1 MQASE
6 RRTGRGPRIHHKT
19 GRLHLAVKLV
29 LLNLTGLGA
38 GTTGLR
44 EIRGNCVD
52 NVLVGHLQAPV
63 GGMECRLPTSV
74 PMSTF

>member
-1 MQASE
+1 
-6 RRTGRGPRIHHKT
+6 
-19 GRLHLAVKLV
+19 V

-74 PMSTF
+74 PMSTL